1 MNTND
6 ERLCREQAISVINAL
21 IRYHDSNSSFTQK
34 IPWDMTDHRYAAETL
49 KKIRDHLDRCYEI
62 RSCD

>member
-1 MNTND
+1 MTTND
-6 ERLCREQAISVINAL
+6 ERICREQAIAVLDKL
-21 IRYHDSNSSFTQK
+21 IEYH
-34 IPWDMTDHRYAAETL
+34 TDNIHFCIQTRWLVDEHHAAAETL